1 MLATVRLY
9 SKKPVKVYGWMVCS
23 AAAYQHL
30 FGAVSPNKNN
40 DLRSFI
46 YEEAERSGK
55 SIAEIVEQ
63 VRIVLRIYIL
73 VYS

>member
-1 MLATVRLY
+1 MLAAVRFY
-9 SKKPVKVYGWMVCS
+9 SKQPVKVYGWMVCS

-30 FGAVSPNKNN
+30 FGAVSPNKNG

-46 YEEAERSGK
+46 YEEAERSGH

-63 VRIVLRIYIL
+63 VRVVLHPY
-73 VYS
+73 VSS